1 MGTWAA
7 GMANPLERNLL
18 FIHTVFHQSI
28 GAILFLHFSLD
39 RNLGNPRLAGMEL
52 TDIQRKF
59 VLHWGEMG
67 SMWGVNRTVSQ
78 IHALLFAH
86 GKPMH
91 AEELSETLG
100 VARSNVSNSL
110 KELQAWNLVR
120 ITHTM
125 GDRRDYFETS
135 VDVWE
140 LFRTVVRERKEREFD
155 PTVRVLREL
164 VSSPDFQKEPAD
176 AQDRI
181 RSTME
186 LMDKL
191 ATWADEMLRLS
202 PGTLDKVLT
211 LGASVQRFVRGDA
224 AATDKSGGK
233 GDKGDDPDAHHAS
246 LPMI

>member
-1 MGTWAA
+1 
-7 GMANPLERNLL
+7 
-18 FIHTVFHQSI
+18 
-28 GAILFLHFSLD
+28 
-39 RNLGNPRLAGMEL
+39 MEL

-78 IHALLFAH
+78 IHALLFVH
-86 GKPMH
+86 GKPIH
-91 AEELSETLG
+91 AEELSDTLG

-120 ITHTM
+120 VTHM
-125 GDRRDYFETS
+125 LGDRRDYFETS

-155 PTVRVLREL
+155 PTIRVLREI
-164 VSSPDFQKEPAD
+164 VASPDFQKESAD

-181 RSTME
+181 RSTMD
-186 LMDKL
+186 LMAKL

-211 LGASVQRFVRGDA
+211 LGASVQKFVRGDA
-224 AATDKSGGK
+224 PVPATGK
-233 GDKGDDPDAHHAS
+233 DDPDAHHAS

>member
-1 MGTWAA
+1 M
-7 GMANPLERNLL
+7 
-18 FIHTVFHQSI
+18 Q
-28 GAILFLHFSLD
+28 
-39 RNLGNPRLAGMEL
+39 L
-52 TDIQRKF
+52 TEIQRKF

-67 SMWGVNRTVSQ
+67 SLWGVNRTVSQ

-86 GKPMH
+86 GKPLH
-91 AEELSETLG
+91 AEELSETLN

-120 ITHTM
+120 VTHVL

-155 PTVRVLREL
+155 PTVRVLREII
-164 VSSPDFQKEPAD
+164 VSPDFGKEPAD

-186 LMDKL
+186 LMAKL
-191 ATWADEMLRLS
+191 GTWADEMLRLS

-211 LGASVQRFVRGDA
+211 LGASVQKFVRGDA
-224 AATDKSGGK
+224 NRGK
-233 GDKGDDPDAHHAS
+233 DDPDAHHAS
-246 LPMI
+246 LPML

>member
-1 MGTWAA
+1 
-7 GMANPLERNLL
+7 
-18 FIHTVFHQSI
+18 
-28 GAILFLHFSLD
+28 
-39 RNLGNPRLAGMEL
+39 MEL

-78 IHALLFAH
+78 IHALLFVH
-86 GKPMH
+86 GKPIH
-91 AEELSETLG
+91 AEELSDTLG

-120 ITHTM
+120 VTHTL

-155 PTVRVLREL
+155 PTIRMLREI
-164 VSSPDFQKEPAD
+164 VASPDFQKESAD

-181 RSTME
+181 RSTMD
-186 LMDKL
+186 LMAKL

-211 LGASVQRFVRGDA
+211 LGASVQKFVRGDA
-224 AATDKSGGK
+224 PAPATGK
-233 GDKGDDPDAHHAS
+233 DDPDAHHAS

>member
-1 MGTWAA
+1 
-7 GMANPLERNLL
+7 
-18 FIHTVFHQSI
+18 
-28 GAILFLHFSLD
+28 
-39 RNLGNPRLAGMEL
+39 MEL

-78 IHALLFAH
+78 IHALLFVH
-86 GKPMH
+86 GKPIH
-91 AEELSETLG
+91 AEELSDTLG

-120 ITHTM
+120 VTHM
-125 GDRRDYFETS
+125 LGDRRDYFETS

-155 PTVRVLREL
+155 PTIRMLREI
-164 VSSPDFQKEPAD
+164 VASPDFQKESAD

-181 RSTME
+181 RSTMD
-186 LMDKL
+186 LMSKL

-211 LGASVQRFVRGDA
+211 LGASVQKFVRGDA
-224 AATDKSGGK
+224 PAPATGK
-233 GDKGDDPDAHHAS
+233 DDPDAHHAS

>member
-1 MGTWAA
+1 M
-7 GMANPLERNLL
+7 
-18 FIHTVFHQSI
+18 Q
-28 GAILFLHFSLD
+28 
-39 RNLGNPRLAGMEL
+39 L
-52 TDIQRKF
+52 TEIQRKF

-67 SMWGVNRTVSQ
+67 SLWGVNRTVSQ

-86 GKPMH
+86 GRPLH
-91 AEELSETLG
+91 AEELSETLN

-120 ITHTM
+120 VTHVL

-155 PTVRVLREL
+155 PTVRVLREIIA
-164 VSSPDFQKEPAD
+164 SPDFGKEPAD

-186 LMDKL
+186 LMAKL
-191 ATWADEMLRLS
+191 GTWADEMLRLS

-211 LGASVQRFVRGDA
+211 LGASVQKFVRGDA
-224 AATDKSGGK
+224 NRGK
-233 GDKGDDPDAHHAS
+233 DDPDAHHAS
-246 LPMI
+246 LPML